1 MKYPEKESS
10 ILEFKRELPSKQQ
23 VNKTIVAFCNM
34 HGGKLVIGVED
45 SGEIIGIPEAAID
58 ETMENLHRSAYTNC
72 SPTII
77 PSIHLKRIH
86 NKIILIIEVS
96 EGMTKPYF
104 ITSDTIEN
112 GTYVRIGTQTVKA
125 APEMIR
131 ELQWQSSGKYPDEMP
146 LYVATKEDIDL
157 EAFEKFLLI
166 RRENL
171 DNIDL
176 EKMLF
181 HYNILIK
188 EHNRTYPTIGG
199 MLLFGYEPQKFLSE
213 SFVICTHFM
222 GTEGRE
228 VVATK
233 DCTGTLTQQ
242 YIDCIS
248 FILSRLN
255 RKFSIEGTGPR
266 KETLEIPEKAI
277 REIVI
282 NALVHRN
289 YLIRGPTKIAI
300 YDDRLEVFSPG
311 VFPGPIQVDY
321 LNVGVTYIRNSVITR
336 VFREIG
342 HIEKLGSGFIALFD
356 SYHKWGLPDPIVYE
370 GVGFVK
376 CILPRPGRTPAVFG
390 EEQKVLQLF
399 MLKNELKTND
409 VMNRLMVSRATANR
423 YLKALVDKNLIRKVG
438 RGPATYYSKT
448 H

>member
-23 VNKTIVAFCNM
+23 VNKTIVGFCNM
-34 HGGKLVIGVED
+34 HGGKLVVGVED
-45 SGEIIGIPEAAID
+45 SGEIVGIPEDALD
-58 ETMENLHRSAYTNC
+58 ETMENLHRSAYSNC

-77 PSIHLKRIH
+77 PSMHLQRIE
-86 NKIILIIEVS
+86 NKVVLIIEVS

-104 ITSDTIEN
+104 ITSDTIDN

-125 APEMIR
+125 TPEMIR

-146 LYVATKEDIDL
+146 LYGATKDDINR
-157 EAFEKFLLI
+157 EAFEKFLLW

-171 DNIDL
+171 DEVDF

-188 EHNRTYPTIGG
+188 EHTRTYPTLGG

-222 GTEGRE
+222 GTSGRE

-233 DCTGTLTQQ
+233 DCVGTLAQQ
-242 YIDCIS
+242 YSDCIS

-255 RKFSIEGTGPR
+255 RKFSIEGVGPR

-277 REIVI
+277 REVVI

-289 YLIRGPTKIAI
+289 YFIRGPTKIAI

-311 VFPGPIQVDY
+311 VFPGPIQIDH

-336 VFREIG
+336 AFREMG
-342 HIEKLGSGFIALFD
+342 HIEKLGSGFIAVFD
-356 SYHKWGLPDPIVYE
+356 SYQKWGLPAPIVHE
-370 GVGFVK
+370 GVGFIK
-376 CILPRPGRTPAVFG
+376 CILPRPGSSPVIVG
-390 EEQKVLQLF
+390 DEQKVLQLF
-399 MLKNELKTND
+399 LLKNKVKTHD
-409 VMNRLMVSRATANR
+409 VMSHLSVSRATANR
-423 YLKALVDKNLIRKVG
+423 YLKALLEKNLIRKFG
-438 RGPATYYSKT
+438 QGPSTYYLKT
-448 H
+448 